1 MKTGI
6 ENLDTSK
13 IKSFVSDNRMVLAA
27 LGGITVGL
35 TLASLLGNERARQ
48 ILRSMGSSIADM
60 SGKFVNDLGGYK
72 QLIAPLLSKGEAQ
85 GL

>member
-6 ENLDTSK
+6 ENLDISK
-13 IKSFVSDNRMVLAA
+13 IKSFVSEHRMIIAA
-27 LGGITVGL
+27 IGGVTVGL

-48 ILRSMGSSIADM
+48 ILRSMGSSIADL

-72 QLIAPLLSKGEAQ
+72 QLISPLLGKGDVQ